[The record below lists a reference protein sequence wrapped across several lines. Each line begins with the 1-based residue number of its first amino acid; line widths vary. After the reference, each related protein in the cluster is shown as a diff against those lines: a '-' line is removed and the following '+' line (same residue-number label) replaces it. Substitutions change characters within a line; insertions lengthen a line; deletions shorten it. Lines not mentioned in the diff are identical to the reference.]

1 MFAGSWTK
9 KLILY
14 RLDLFNEQK
23 RKPAFIVLRTVLVI
37 LIVLIIFAQMLQ

>member
-23 RKPAFIVLRTVLVI
+23 RKPAFIVLRTVLII
-37 LIVLIIFAQMLQ
+37 LTVLIIFARMLK